1 MNSRNKGKRGELE
14 AAKFLASEGFPARR
28 GQQFSGGTDSPDVL
42 CEALPRIHFEV
53 KRTEKGNP
61 TIGSP
66 RPNAMPATKSLLC
79 STGAMITN
87 GWRFCL
93 PNNFC
98 GLSVKAPLSI
108 RRPQNTM
115 KAKSFTKKAL
125 NQRKKL
131 IKRYLDLRIN
141 EGYFREKI
149 HDFKHFLKINI
160 MESKECMRQIEEL
173 DNSIPPDKPNQQKET
188 ET

>member
-1 MNSRNKGKRGELE
+1 
-14 AAKFLASEGFPARR
+14 
-28 GQQFSGGTDSPDVL
+28 
-42 CEALPRIHFEV
+42 
-53 KRTEKGNP
+53 
-61 TIGSP
+61 
-66 RPNAMPATKSLLC
+66 
-79 STGAMITN
+79 
-87 GWRFCL
+87 
-93 PNNFC
+93 
-98 GLSVKAPLSI
+98 
-108 RRPQNTM
+108 M

>member
-1 MNSRNKGKRGELE
+1 
-14 AAKFLASEGFPARR
+14 
-28 GQQFSGGTDSPDVL
+28 VV
-42 CEALPRIHFEV
+42 CEALPGIHFEV

-61 TIGSP
+61 YDWVAQAERDAGYKIP
-66 RPNAMPATKSLLC
+66 VVLHRRNDHKWLAILPAEQFLRIVRES
-79 STGAMITN
+79 
-87 GWRFCL
+87 
-93 PNNFC
+93 
-98 GLSVKAPLSI
+98 PLSI

-188 ET
+188 EI